1 MAAGGG
7 PLLQADVEQAPNFS
21 TMSAAEAEAIFKAK
35 FNLSPSDASS
45 GAGPDPGEEK
55 MRRRVLRA
63 NSPGTAAAEEEMRE
77 AGAREVCEETRGVG
91 GVLARNNIAAVPK
104 ANKGKTRMKGTQEAW
119 GAAGGRQG
127 EEGMCG
133 DFADLALEPSL
144 GLEPLSALIEASSAD
159 VDSRECAPANATH
172 QDLTRLQ
179 APQGICITYHICES
193 TASEGLFV
201 YVYIASMCV
210 CIYHTQVI
218 AWCQKTRI
226 LGMSALC
233 AWTTRR
239 TSFFFRALTF
249 VSAKSAPVRLLFTF
263 T

>member
-1 MAAGGG
+1 
-7 PLLQADVEQAPNFS
+7 
-21 TMSAAEAEAIFKAK
+21 MSAAEAEAMFKAK

-63 NSPGTAAAEEEMRE
+63 NSPCTAAAEEEMRE

-144 GLEPLSALIEASSAD
+144 GLEPLSALIGASSAE

-172 QDLTRLQ
+172 QDLTRFQ
-179 APQGICITYHICES
+179 APQGICIIQHICKS
-193 TASEGLFV
+193 TASEGV
-201 YVYIASMCV
+201 CVCTGYIASMCV
-210 CIYHTQVI
+210 CIHHTQVV
-218 AWCQKTRI
+218 AWCLKTRI
-226 LGMSALC
+226 LGMSAQC

-239 TSFFFRALTF
+239 TIVFSRALTF
-249 VSAKSAPVRLLFTF
+249 VSAKSAQVRLLFTF